1 MSTNKLILLA
11 LILFPFFVSA
21 QNKQISFIGVT
32 HHGIPAIEPK
42 NKTHLTNKLDQSG
55 VWAYNP
61 QFNFTVYEK
70 ENLTNIA
77 FVVDCYS
84 NAAINLAKGKRFQ
97 YNDTF
102 YYGYVYGLYFR
113 KNPSRKDNP
122 EFNISENYQL
132 FPNVALNLQYK
143 LSKNVTL
150 RLTSNYVINFID
162 VAFDF

>member
-1 MSTNKLILLA
+1 MTISKLITLV
-11 LILFPFFVSA
+11 LISFPFLVSA
-21 QNKQISFIGVT
+21 QTKQISFFGIT

-42 NKTHLTNKLDQSG
+42 NNTNLKNKLDPSG

-61 QFNFTVYEK
+61 QFNFTAYEK
-70 ENLTNIA
+70 ENLTNIS
-77 FVVDCYS
+77 FVVDCYA

-97 YNDTF
+97 YNDFF

-162 VAFDF
+162 VAFEF